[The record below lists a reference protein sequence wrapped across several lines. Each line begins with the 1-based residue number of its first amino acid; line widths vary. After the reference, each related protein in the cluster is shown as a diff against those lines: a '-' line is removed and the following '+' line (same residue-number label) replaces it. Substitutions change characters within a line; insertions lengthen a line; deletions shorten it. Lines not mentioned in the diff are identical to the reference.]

1 MNDRLAKSKNRSRAV
16 PVMIPGSASG
26 STSRNEIVSRPKKRK
41 RATAAAAIVPSTSAI
56 PVVTSATLTESQN
69 AARAS
74 ALCQVTLN
82 QCSVQLEIGQPW
94 MFDLLK
100 A

>member
-1 MNDRLAKSKNRSRAV
+1 
-16 PVMIPGSASG
+16 MIPGSASG
-26 STSRNEIVSRPKKRK
+26 RTSRNEIVSRPKKRK
-41 RATAAAAIVPSTSAI
+41 RATAAEAIVPSTSAI
-56 PVVTSATLTESQN
+56 PVVVSATLIDSQN

-82 QCSVQLEIGQPW
+82 QCTVQLEIGQPW
-94 MFDLLK
+94 MFDRLK